1 MTRRRRD
8 ADDAAV
14 TTRATAIAQRQ
25 ETQYWLVADVTDL
38 ASLLF
43 GIVTPA
49 IGQQVVALLHRE
61 ATEGDA
67 EYGARLADL
76 VVAHRTDAVK

>member
-1 MTRRRRD
+1 VTRRRD

-25 ETQYWLVADVTDL
+25 QTQYWLVADLTDL

-43 GIVTPA
+43 GIVTPELGHQA
-49 IGQQVVALLHRE
+49 VQLLHRE
-61 ATEGDA
+61 AREGDA

-76 VVAHRTDAVK
+76 VVRHRTDAAE